1 MASAPV
7 VATEVAGALR
17 LTHLDAL
24 RGVAIAG
31 AVLVHVTQL
40 GGTPAWVT
48 SFGAWGSR
56 GVQLFFIVSAI
67 TLLSVSRGM
76 APSQFFIRRFFR
88 IAPMFYLAMVFYIAL
103 FGFGPRFYAPRG
115 IGPLDV
121 ALTATFLHG
130 WNPNSADS
138 VVPGSFSIGCEAM
151 FYLTFPFLVAWIT
164 TLNRAAALFVA
175 SCALSISL
183 YFIFPRVLSGPPAL
197 IRSFSYFV
205 FPAQLPAFAM
215 GFLVFFAVEK
225 WRDDEAMK
233 RVALIALPVIG
244 LVIIGL
250 ASIDSQYARF
260 HLLGDVVLGALALA
274 LSLAPVRV
282 LVNPIFGYVGM
293 VSYSVYIIHFA
304 VIEAVRP
311 FAAASPVV
319 VALAYPIVM
328 GVSILLASVTYR
340 WIEKPMIAVGRAVAS
355 RVRR

>member
-215 GFLVFFAVEK
+215 GFLVFF
-225 WRDDEAMK
+225 
-233 RVALIALPVIG
+233 
-244 LVIIGL
+244 GL